1 MFGVI
6 AIVPRVSTIEIG
18 VLGDG
23 GIEKVI
29 VLISIAN
36 KRAPPTILSNLLPV
50 GLFRFSFTI
59 VYR

>member
-1 MFGVI
+1 VFVI

-18 VLGDG
+18 VGDG

-36 KRAPPTILSNLLPV
+36 KGAPPTILGNLLPV